1 MEYYVKLTIQHTWLP
16 YVLLIRMNP
25 LSWFHTMD
33 GRYVYYNLQVKK
45 RRIFDIVDFD
55 FHFDFDF
62 DIVDI
67 VDIGLILIL

>member
-16 YVLLIRMNP
+16 YVNP

-33 GRYVYYNLQVKK
+33 VYYNLQVKK
-45 RRIFDIVDFD
+45 RIIFDIVDFD